1 LPAGRMEAPDA
12 RTVEARQ
19 GAKWPAREHQTERAG
34 SESVQRGRVLGKGLM
49 RGKAMC
55 GLVSD

>member
-1 LPAGRMEAPDA
+1 MEAPDA